1 MSAPKDNK
9 NAEGNK
15 GGNGAPSVIDR
26 ELSKKVRNLALEEIY
41 KVLSLPVVKM
51 QPDDYELYKAILIKL
66 AGTVLPRL
74 NELTGA
80 DGGAIQIAGNS
91 IKIEKYGDSSKTN
104 SQ

>member
-1 MSAPKDNK
+1 MAAPKDNK

-51 QPDDYELYKAILIKL
+51 KNDDYELYKAILIKL

-74 NELTGA
+74 NEHTGEG
-80 DGGAIQIAGNS
+80 GGAIVISGNS
-91 IKIEKYGDSSKTN
+91 IKVEKYGDSSKTE
-104 SQ
+104 S